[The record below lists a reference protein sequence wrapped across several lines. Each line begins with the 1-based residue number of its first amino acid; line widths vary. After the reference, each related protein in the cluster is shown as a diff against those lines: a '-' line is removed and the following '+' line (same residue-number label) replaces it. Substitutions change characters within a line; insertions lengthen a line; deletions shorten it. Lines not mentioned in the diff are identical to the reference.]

1 MVKDAGGGRAR
12 WRARRRDETVLFA
25 CIQRGTMWRGGKTG
39 PGILLALRSEYET
52 KRNERKEKKKA
63 EKEKQAKGLGFAACF
78 GRS

>member
-25 CIQRGTMWRGGKTG
+25 CIQRGTMWCGGKTG

-52 KRNERKEKKKA
+52 KRNEKRERRKRRK
-63 EKEKQAKGLGFAACF
+63 
-78 GRS
+78 RSRRRA